1 FSHSTHPFINSFS
14 YEKWNLAWVERID
27 FVYTEGGGALCS
39 FHIKGCNSSCK
50 RDVMIRR
57 SLKTSRS
64 CNNSEAIGTKVVTI
78 ITMMLE
84 AIKTSINMYPLLIFN
99 IAPRFTYGEYNFLF
113 IIFRFKSDCSGFSN
127 AAMVIK
133 GNLSSG
139 TIINA
144 RTVGNLSSKYRF
156 IGSVKNGVISF

>member
-1 FSHSTHPFINSFS
+1 MFIFSFFFLIFCHSTHPSIISCS
-14 YEKWNLAWVERID
+14 YEKWNLARVERID

-78 ITMMLE
+78 ITMNLE
-84 AIKTSINMYPLLIFN
+84 DIK
-99 IAPRFTYGEYNFLF
+99 
-113 IIFRFKSDCSGFSN
+113 
-127 AAMVIK
+127 
-133 GNLSSG
+133 
-139 TIINA
+139 TIIN
-144 RTVGNLSSKYRF
+144 
-156 IGSVKNGVISF
+156 VKPLFLFNIEPQRHSGEY